1 MEGAGSLNDSLE
13 QSHSLIRKIHLDLI
27 KASISVAS
35 HWVLEF
41 VVVVAIILTEE
52 NSRKGL
58 GPLDILASYVL
69 GCSRLK
75 RADGE

>member
-13 QSHSLIRKIHLDLI
+13 QSHSLRIIHLDLI
-27 KASISVAS
+27 KASISVAR
-35 HWVLEF
+35 HWLLEF
-41 VVVVAIILTEE
+41 VVVVAIILTEW
-52 NSRKGL
+52 NPRKGL